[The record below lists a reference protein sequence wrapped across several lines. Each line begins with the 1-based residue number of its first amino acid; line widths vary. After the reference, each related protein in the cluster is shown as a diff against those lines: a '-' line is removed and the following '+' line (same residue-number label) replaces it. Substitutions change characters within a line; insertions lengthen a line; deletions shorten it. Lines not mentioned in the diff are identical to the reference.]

1 MDDYFLFGLIYIK
14 KSNQIGFFIKKI
26 ETERVWFDSVI
37 SEQKLVFLVWLGF
50 SVFFFRF
57 GFNSVFP
64 FQVYKTEPVSFL
76 KIPINFFSYL
86 FSSFFYLISFSIFFH
101 PYYNLQGVMSF
112 KHNRRKEEEH
122 LSCFDI

>member
-86 FSSFFYLISFSIFFH
+86 FSSFFYLISFSKFFSSL
-101 PYYNLQGVMSF
+101 LQFTRSDVF
-112 KHNRRKEEEH
+112 QTQ
-122 LSCFDI
+122 